1 MCILP
6 TSERVG
12 KANKLVTK
20 AKQLLED
27 YEGSIGL
34 EERRT
39 AEGLLAFTGDFQAG
53 LEDKG
58 IFGRHKQAQE
68 YLERAQETHKMIE
81 VQVAARLNAYWVT
94 DFTLLSYSLATYLR
108 SVLAVFGNFPLAPQ
122 PLLSPAGVHREIT
135 PAFVVSCQSK

>member
-1 MCILP
+1 MGSQDPSYFHIPSHLTKLKLARMHILP
-6 TSERVG
+6 TSERMG
-12 KANKLVTK
+12 KADRLLTE

-39 AEGLLAFTGDFQAG
+39 AEGLLAFTGDFQVG

-81 VQVAARLNAYWVT
+81 QLI
-94 DFTLLSYSLATYLR
+94 
-108 SVLAVFGNFPLAPQ
+108 FGLY
-122 PLLSPAGVHREIT
+122 
-135 PAFVVSCQSK
+135 

>member
-81 VQVAARLNAYWVT
+81 QLI
-94 DFTLLSYSLATYLR
+94 
-108 SVLAVFGNFPLAPQ
+108 FGLY
-122 PLLSPAGVHREIT
+122 
-135 PAFVVSCQSK
+135 

>member
-1 MCILP
+1 LLQQSSIL
-6 TSERVG
+6 TTTFES
-12 KANKLVTK
+12 
-20 AKQLLED
+20 
-27 YEGSIGL
+27 
-34 EERRT
+34 
-39 AEGLLAFTGDFQAG
+39 TGDFQAG